1 MRQFLVVTVLLAL
14 ISLPAA
20 FVLGGIPP
28 SAVGTFNAV
37 SAEGADK
44 SAAVVAALQ
53 RVAAGLAASLAGTD
67 EGGDPLRLTAP
78 TAAED
83 DPVASRFDLAPAD
96 AILVAAPSL
105 IGAPDRFRRF
115 GGVGFGGGA
124 AIALA
129 AMNPGRP
136 GLARDYP
143 TAFLWFDLA

>member
-44 SAAVVAALQ
+44 GAAVVAALQ

-83 DPVASRFDLAPAD
+83 DPAARFDLTPAD
-96 AILVAAPSL
+96 AILVAAPSVL
-105 IGAPDRFRRF
+105 GAPDRFRRF
-115 GGVGFGGGA
+115 GGGGSGGA

-143 TAFLWFDLA
+143 TAFLWFVLA